1 YISMMKRGTVAQPFD
16 HIIETL
22 VAVAKKH
29 GFVIYA
35 VGGFVRDLY
44 AGRESKDLDIMV
56 EGKDGGVRFAEI
68 VARELGI
75 REPVIFQRFGTA
87 KLSIEGQEIECV
99 MPRTEYYKDDSR
111 NPDTGLGTLEQ
122 DAKRR
127 DFTMNALFWRL
138 NDGEI
143 LDLTARGFADIAA
156 GVIRVTDPENAGLI
170 FSQDP
175 LRMMRAIRQSVQLGF
190 QIEPATY
197 AAITANAHRLTIVA
211 VERIA
216 DELNKMLVS
225 DAPVTAMNMLVE
237 TTLFGYVFPQA
248 AMENARRSIAS
259 RQDTLLAHV
268 EKNLSLRLAAV
279 ISPTPGTDDAE
290 MALAVMQRLK
300 YSKDNMQAV
309 GMNIRFAADLFRYES
324 SWPDP
329 AVRRL
334 IYRCGDYVQNV
345 LSFARARAQWAGDT
359 ASVVLLDNLDRRI
372 IDVQRVLAVKD
383 MGNILTGKELMTLFD
398 RSGGVWIQKIKEA
411 LLQAQFDNPALS
423 KEEAVAI
430 ARANAQ

>member
-1 YISMMKRGTVAQPFD
+1 
-16 HIIETL
+16 
-22 VAVAKKH
+22 
-29 GFVIYA
+29 
-35 VGGFVRDLY
+35 
-44 AGRESKDLDIMV
+44 
-56 EGKDGGVRFAEI
+56 
-68 VARELGI
+68 
-75 REPVIFQRFGTA
+75 
-87 KLSIEGQEIECV
+87 
-99 MPRTEYYKDDSR
+99 
-111 NPDTGLGTLEQ
+111 
-122 DAKRR
+122 
-127 DFTMNALFWRL
+127 
-138 NDGEI
+138 
-143 LDLTARGFADIAA
+143 
-156 GVIRVTDPENAGLI
+156 
-170 FSQDP
+170 
-175 LRMMRAIRQSVQLGF
+175 
-190 QIEPATY
+190 
-197 AAITANAHRLTIVA
+197 
-211 VERIA
+211 
-216 DELNKMLVS
+216 
-225 DAPVTAMNMLVE
+225 
-237 TTLFGYVFPQA
+237 
-248 AMENARRSIAS
+248 
-259 RQDTLLAHV
+259 
-268 EKNLSLRLAAV
+268 
-279 ISPTPGTDDAE
+279 
-290 MALAVMQRLK
+290 VMQRLK